1 MYQMHGNYID
11 RTTTT
16 ATTTTGMFDATL
28 VHFSLFTQSTNI
40 GCLGQKESQSPPD

>member
-1 MYQMHGNYID
+1 MHGNYID

-16 ATTTTGMFDATL
+16 ATTTTTTTTGMFDAPL

-40 GCLGQKESQSPPD
+40 G